1 MVERSAPAPEM
12 TLTPSPIDGDEEGR
26 IPPPAAAA
34 AAAHIIVLEN
44 NAYITQNISQLDE
57 T

>member
-1 MVERSAPAPEM
+1 M

-44 NAYITQNISQLDE
+44 NAYITQKDI
-57 T
+57 TAG

>member
-1 MVERSAPAPEM
+1 MPDPMEEKSAPTPEM
-12 TLTPSPIDGDEEGR
+12 TLTPSPIGGDEEGR

-44 NAYITQNISQLDE
+44 NAYITSKIQ
-57 T
+57 